1 MKLIDHV
8 LKIRGLIQQAI
19 DNRFS
24 RLGLQEEAM
33 PVETLSDEQQTKR
46 RVLDTIIAT
55 HQAAMGNYAEA
66 RKEAIKECVFT
77 LFNRLA
83 AVKVMEDRELFP
95 EVIRRR
101 AEHGNLSYSH
111 KMWLE
116 EHPEERSAERMG
128 LKNFLRDKFAELF
141 DDFGIP
147 LFKADHPY
155 AILPTADELDE
166 IITAFNSIE
175 LDEQCGEDIWKGD
188 DILGWMY
195 ENFNAVEKVQLKE
208 SGEKIEY
215 DKVFLQSQI
224 YTPQWVV
231 KFLVD
236 NTLGKQYL
244 EMYPDSRFMI
254 DEETGKTKYLIANAP
269 KQQVRHPKENGVL
282 DIKLIDPA
290 CGSGNFLIY
299 AFSVFYDMYVDQME
313 NYGADFSRRDI
324 PKLIV
329 EHNLYGVD
337 LDERAVQLTQI
348 ALFIKAMQLKGRRG
362 KMPTYCNVVS
372 SHFTLPEYEKIE
384 ATFDMGDSHWNSKQ
398 REVLK
403 DIWNDLC
410 NAHKFGSLIRLKEK
424 IEALMPS
431 QEVTLFNEF
440 QIADFFSF
448 REQALS
454 ILRQQVHQWGG
465 EGSNAYSLS
474 LVNDAMTFLDI
485 LTTSFDVAVA
495 NPPYTDS
502 SDFGP
507 ELKEFAEANYKKP
520 MKFNINLYA
529 CFIKRCCELTD
540 ELGKVGMIHP
550 HTFMFIK
557 TFEDVRKFMIE
568 NTHINT
574 MVDFGLDRVNL
585 FGPGVLLDATF
596 YTLDKKDVENTPGV
610 YFNITANLQEKYKK
624 GTLEKA
630 YADYCNGQPNDR
642 VYLLPQDKLKAIK
655 SWPFIYW
662 ISDEFREK
670 FGSDDLETFAKNSQG
685 MSVSNKEKYQRFYW
699 EVSPNDICEIKG
711 DGKRWVFF
719 SKGGPFNKWYGNNW
733 LVVDWGNDGY
743 DLKHFP
749 KAAIRNQAYY
759 FIEGITYSSSG
770 SKGTSFRY
778 LPDNYLFSGGG
789 PSITVKTSCS
799 ISWKYVCAV
808 LNSNITNY
816 MLGCLNPTVNTTQGD
831 LNRIPFVIPEKEVE
845 DVINKIVSSNI
856 NIKKH
861 LCTYSVVEQNY
872 SHSPITPASSPESE
886 LTHYYNYE
894 NALLTQILLNEAIIN
909 RIVFDV
915 YELSDHDRQMVLD
928 KEGIPVGDL
937 SVSQVALE
945 AYKAW
950 LKEENTEFPASA
962 EVWEHLDSLAI
973 DNEQP
978 QISDFEK
985 LYQNNYG
992 WEEFCNS
999 DNHRMNPIEAW
1010 YQFRHAGVL
1019 PPQRTQSLCFEL
1031 ITDVI
1036 RAILKKDDDGVIP
1049 LCERMGEEPMDVRIE
1064 QELVERGYSGAQISQ
1079 IEQLLCM
1086 NLGTGKSLRKYLYE
1100 KFFQQLSD
1108 HLNLFMYLPK
1118 TPFIW
1123 HLTSGDPASGHS
1135 AIDLYVS
1142 IYTWSRDTLFRIK
1155 SVYLANRE
1163 SGLSDRLAAIDPTT
1177 ANGKI
1182 EAAEIKEQLQELHL
1196 FADKIDA
1203 LLASGYDPKLDDGVG
1218 KNIAPLQK
1226 AGLLSYDVL
1235 NSGQLEKYLN
1245 ADW

>member
-1 MKLIDHV
+1 MKLIEHV
-8 LKIRGLIQQAI
+8 LKIRGLIQQAVE
-19 DNRFS
+19 NSFARF
-24 RLGLQEEAM
+24 GAPEN
-33 PVETLSDEQQTKR
+33 
-46 RVLDTIIAT
+46 IIAT
-55 HQAAMGNYAEA
+55 HQVAMEGDYNKA
-66 RKEAIKECVFT
+66 RLETVKECVFT

-83 AVKVMEDRELFP
+83 ALKVMEDRELFP

-116 EHPEERSAERMG
+116 EHPDMRSAERMG
-128 LKNFLRDKFAELF
+128 LKKFLSDKFQQLF
-141 DDFGIP
+141 EEYGIP
-147 LFKADHPY
+147 LYKAAHPY
-155 AILPTADELDE
+155 AVMPTADELDE
-166 IITAFNSIE
+166 IITAFNDIE
-175 LDEQCGEDIWKGD
+175 QDEQCGSDIWKGD

-195 ENFNAVEKVQLKE
+195 ENFNTVEKVQLKE

-269 KQQVRHPKENGVL
+269 KQQVRHPKPNGIL

-299 AFSVFYDMYVDQME
+299 AFTVFYDMYVDQME

-329 EHNLYGVD
+329 ENNLYGVD
-337 LDERAVQLTQI
+337 LDERAVQITQI

-372 SHFTLPEYEKIE
+372 SHFSLPDYETIE
-384 ATFDMGDSHWNSKQ
+384 ATFKMGDTHWDEKQ
-398 REVLK
+398 REMLK

-410 NAHKFGSLIRLKEK
+410 NAHKFGSLLRLKEK
-424 IEALMPS
+424 IEAMMPE
-431 QEVTLFNEF
+431 QERSLFNDE
-440 QIADFFSF
+440 QIHDFFSF
-448 REQALS
+448 KNQA
-454 ILRQQVHQWGG
+454 IEMLRKQVQLWGG
-465 EGSNAYSLS
+465 EGNNAYSLS

-507 ELKEFAEANYKKP
+507 ELKTFAEANYKKP

-540 ELGKVGMIHP
+540 NLGKVGMIHP

-585 FGPGVLLDATF
+585 FGPGILLDATF

-670 FGSDDLETFAKNSQG
+670 FGNLLLDDVAKIKQGIATTNNNRFCRLWWEIEGSSQ
-685 MSVSNKEKYQRFYW
+685 KYY
-699 EVSPNDICEIKG
+699 PY
-711 DGKRWVFF
+711 
-719 SKGGPFNKWYGNNW
+719 SKGGAYNKWAGNLWLYINW
-733 LVVDWGNDGY
+733 EETSVSYISKRGRLQNKD
-743 DLKHFP
+743 
-749 KAAIRNQAYY
+749 YY
-759 FIEGITYSSSG
+759 FKEGITYSGSG
-770 SKGTSFRY
+770 SKGTSFREFPKDCLFDVGGSCIFPTEKYNNRFY
-778 LPDNYLFSGGG
+778 LLAFLN
-789 PSITVKTSCS
+789 TSLCFY
-799 ISWKYVCAV
+799 IAD
-808 LNSNITNY
+808 
-816 MLGCLNPTVNTTQGD
+816 CLNPTVNTQVGD
-831 LNRIPFVIPEKEVE
+831 MQRVPFVIPSTQMDTVVTNLAKCNIAIKK
-845 DVINKIVSSNI
+845 VINS
-856 NIKKH
+856 
-861 LCTYSVVEQNY
+861 YSLVEKSY
-872 SHSPITPASSPESE
+872 THSPIGTSSMPTEE
-886 LTHYYNYE
+886 LSHFFNYE
-894 NALLTQILLNEAIIN
+894 NALLTQNLINEAIIN

-915 YELSDHDRQMVLD
+915 YELSEHDRQMVLD
-928 KEGIPVGDL
+928 KEGVPVGDL
-937 SVSQVALE
+937 TVSQAALDE
-945 AYKAW
+945 YKQW
-950 LKEENTEFPASA
+950 LQENQEFPASA

-978 QISDFEK
+978 QVSDFEK

-992 WEEFCNS
+992 WEEFCGS
-999 DNHRMNPIEAW
+999 DNHRLNPIEVW
-1010 YQFRHAGVL
+1010 YQFRHAGIL
-1019 PPQRTQSLCFEL
+1019 PPQRSQSLAFEL

-1036 RAILKKDDDGVIP
+1036 RTVLSKDDDGVIP
-1049 LCERMGEEPMDVRIE
+1049 LCERMGEEPLDVRIE

-1079 IEQLLCM
+1079 IIYLLSQSQ
-1086 NLGTGKSLRKYLYE
+1086 GSQSLRKYLYE
-1100 KFFQQLSD
+1100 RFFQQLSD

-1123 HLTSGDPASGHS
+1123 HLTSGDPASGRS

-1155 SVYLANRE
+1155 SVYVANRE
-1163 SGLSDRLAAIDPTT
+1163 NALADRLAALNPTS
-1177 ANGKI
+1177 ASGKM
-1182 EAAEIKEQLQELHL
+1182 EAALIKGQQQELRQ
-1196 FADKIDA
+1196 FADKIDQ

-1235 NSGQLEKYLN
+1235 NSGQLKKYLN

>member
-1 MKLIDHV
+1 MKLIEHV
-8 LKIRGLIQQAI
+8 LKIRGLIQQAVE
-19 DNRFS
+19 NSFARF
-24 RLGLQEEAM
+24 GAPEN
-33 PVETLSDEQQTKR
+33 
-46 RVLDTIIAT
+46 IIAT
-55 HQAAMGNYAEA
+55 HQVAMEGDYNKA
-66 RKEAIKECVFT
+66 RLETVKECVFT

-83 AVKVMEDRELFP
+83 ALKVMEDRELFP

-116 EHPEERSAERMG
+116 EHPDMRSAERMG
-128 LKNFLRDKFAELF
+128 LKDFLSDKFQQLF
-141 DDFGIP
+141 EEYGIP
-147 LFKADHPY
+147 LYKAAHPY
-155 AILPTADELDE
+155 AVMPTADELDE
-166 IITAFNSIE
+166 IITAFNDIE
-175 LDEQCGEDIWKGD
+175 QDEQCGSDIWKGD

-195 ENFNAVEKVQLKE
+195 ENFNTVEKVQLKE

-269 KQQVRHPKENGVL
+269 KHQVRHPKPNGIL

-299 AFSVFYDMYVDQME
+299 AFTVFYDMYVDQME

-329 EHNLYGVD
+329 ENNLYGVD
-337 LDERAVQLTQI
+337 LDERAVQITQI

-372 SHFTLPEYEKIE
+372 SHFSLPDYETIE
-384 ATFDMGDSHWNSKQ
+384 ATFKMGDTHWDEKQ
-398 REVLK
+398 REMLK

-410 NAHKFGSLIRLKEK
+410 NAHKFGSLLRLKEK
-424 IEALMPS
+424 IEAMMPE
-431 QEVTLFNEF
+431 QERSLFNDE
-440 QIADFFSF
+440 QIHDFFSF
-448 REQALS
+448 KNQA
-454 ILRQQVHQWGG
+454 IEMLRKQVQLWGG

-540 ELGKVGMIHP
+540 NLGKVGMIHP
-550 HTFMFIK
+550 MTFMYIK
-557 TFEDVRKFMIE
+557 TFEDVRKFIL
-568 NTHINT
+568 NQTHINLF
-574 MVDFGLDRVNL
+574 VEYGLSNL
-585 FGPGVLLDATF
+585 FGSVMVDPAFYVLEKDKSEKNDSLFISLDQ
-596 YTLDKKDVENTPGV
+596 YTRTP
-610 YFNITANLQEKYKK
+610 QEKFKK
-624 GTLEKA
+624 QYCLEALSDIVAGNENKH
-630 YADYCNGQPNDR
+630 

-670 FGSDDLETFAKNSQG
+670 FGNLLLDDVAKIKQGIATTNNNRFCRLWWEIEGSSQ
-685 MSVSNKEKYQRFYW
+685 KYY
-699 EVSPNDICEIKG
+699 PY
-711 DGKRWVFF
+711 
-719 SKGGPFNKWYGNNW
+719 SKGGAYNKWAGNLWLYINW
-733 LVVDWGNDGY
+733 EETSVSYISKRGRLQNKD
-743 DLKHFP
+743 
-749 KAAIRNQAYY
+749 YY
-759 FIEGITYSSSG
+759 FKEGITYSGSG
-770 SKGTSFRY
+770 SKGTSFREFPKDCLFDVGGSCIFPTEKYNNRFY
-778 LPDNYLFSGGG
+778 LLAFLN
-789 PSITVKTSCS
+789 TSLCFY
-799 ISWKYVCAV
+799 IAD
-808 LNSNITNY
+808 
-816 MLGCLNPTVNTTQGD
+816 CLNPTVNTQVGD
-831 LNRIPFVIPEKEVE
+831 MQRVPFVIPSTQMDTVVTNLAKCNIAIKK
-845 DVINKIVSSNI
+845 VINS
-856 NIKKH
+856 
-861 LCTYSVVEQNY
+861 YSLVEKSY
-872 SHSPITPASSPESE
+872 THSPIGTSSMPTEE
-886 LTHYYNYE
+886 LSHFFNYE
-894 NALLTQILLNEAIIN
+894 NALLTQNLINEAIIN

-915 YELSDHDRQMVLD
+915 YELSEHDRQMVLD
-928 KEGIPVGDL
+928 KEGVPVGDL
-937 SVSQVALE
+937 TVSQAALDE
-945 AYKAW
+945 YKQW
-950 LKEENTEFPASA
+950 LQENQEFPASA

-978 QISDFEK
+978 QVSDFEK

-992 WEEFCNS
+992 WEEFCGS
-999 DNHRMNPIEAW
+999 DNHRLNPIEVW
-1010 YQFRHAGVL
+1010 YQFRHAGIL
-1019 PPQRTQSLCFEL
+1019 PPQRSQSLAFEL

-1036 RAILKKDDDGVIP
+1036 RTVLSKDDDGVIP
-1049 LCERMGEEPMDVRIE
+1049 LCERMGEEPLDVRIE
-1064 QELVERGYSGAQISQ
+1064 QELVERGYSGVQISQ
-1079 IEQLLCM
+1079 IIYLLSQSQ
-1086 NLGTGKSLRKYLYE
+1086 GSQSLRKYLYE
-1100 KFFQQLSD
+1100 RFFQQLSD

-1123 HLTSGDPASGHS
+1123 HLTSGDPASGRS

-1155 SVYLANRE
+1155 SVYVANRE
-1163 SGLSDRLAAIDPTT
+1163 NALADRLAALNPTS
-1177 ANGKI
+1177 ASGKM
-1182 EAAEIKEQLQELHL
+1182 EAALIKDQQQELRQ
-1196 FADKIDA
+1196 FADKIDQ

-1226 AGLLSYDVL
+1226 AGVLSYDVL
-1235 NSGQLEKYLN
+1235 NSGQLKKYLN

>member
-1 MKLIDHV
+1 MKLIEHV
-8 LKIRGLIQQAI
+8 LKIRGLIQQAVE
-19 DNRFS
+19 NGFARF
-24 RLGLQEEAM
+24 GAPEN
-33 PVETLSDEQQTKR
+33 
-46 RVLDTIIAT
+46 IIAT
-55 HQAAMGNYAEA
+55 HQVAMDGDYDKA
-66 RKEAIKECVFT
+66 RLETVKECVFT

-83 AVKVMEDRELFP
+83 ALKVMEDRELFP

-116 EHPEERSAERMG
+116 EHPDMRSAERMG
-128 LKNFLRDKFAELF
+128 LKDFLSDKFQQLF
-141 DDFGIP
+141 EEYGIP
-147 LFKADHPY
+147 LYKADHPY
-155 AILPTADELDE
+155 AVMPTADELDE
-166 IITAFNSIE
+166 IITAFNDIE
-175 LDEQCGEDIWKGD
+175 QDEQCGSDIWKSD

-195 ENFNAVEKVQLKE
+195 ENFNTVEKVQLKE

-269 KQQVRHPKENGVL
+269 KQRMRQPKPNGIL

-299 AFSVFYDMYVDQME
+299 AFTVFYDLYIDQME

-329 EHNLYGVD
+329 ENNLYGVD

-372 SHFTLPEYEKIE
+372 SHFTLPKYDDIE
-384 ATFDMGDSHWNSKQ
+384 ATFDMGDSHWDDKQ

-431 QEVTLFNEF
+431 QEVTLFSEF

-448 REQALS
+448 RNQALS

-507 ELKEFAEANYKKP
+507 ELKAFAEANYKKP
-520 MKFNINLYA
+520 QKFNINLYA

-540 ELGKVGMIHP
+540 DLGKVGMIHP

-568 NTHINT
+568 YTHINT

-585 FGPGVLLDATF
+585 FGPGILLDATF

-624 GTLEKA
+624 DTLEKV

-670 FGSDDLETFAKNSQG
+670 FGGKTIIDYS
-685 MSVSNKEKYQRFYW
+685 SVITGLMTGNNLCHLRYHW
-699 EVSPNDICEIKG
+699 EVESDEISDNNKTHNQ
-711 DGKRWVFF
+711 KWVRYQ
-719 SKGGPFNKWYGNNW
+719 KGGPFNKWYGNNW
-733 LVVDWGNDGY
+733 LIVDYEDDGAHLATT
-743 DLKHFP
+743 DNKKF
-749 KAAIRNQAYY
+749 Y
-759 FIEGITYSSSG
+759 FKEGITYSETG
-770 SKGTSFRY
+770 SKCVSFRY
-778 LPDNYLFSGGG
+778 IEP
-789 PSITVKTSCS
+789 
-799 ISWKYVCAV
+799 KYVYDKKGPCIFCKDGVPFLYMLAFM
-808 LNSNITNY
+808 NSNISY
-816 MLGCLNPTVNTTQGD
+816 YVVDCLNPTVSTQVGD
-831 LNRIPFVIPEKEVE
+831 TKRIPFVLPQL
-845 DVINKIVSSNI
+845 KIVETVGILVQNNI
-856 NIKKH
+856 DIKKH
-861 LCTYSVVEQNY
+861 LCSYSIVEQNY
-872 SHSPITPASSPESE
+872 AHSPIGTSSMPTEE
-886 LTHYYNYE
+886 LSHYYDYE
-894 NALLTQILLNEAIIN
+894 NALLTQILINEAIIN

-915 YELSDHDRQMVLD
+915 YELSEHDRQMVLD

-937 SVSQVALE
+937 SVSQAALDE
-945 AYKAW
+945 YKQW
-950 LKEENTEFPASA
+950 LQENQEFPASG
-962 EVWEHLDSLAI
+962 EVWEHLSHLVI

-978 QISDFEK
+978 QVSDFEK
-985 LYQNNYG
+985 LYQKNYG
-992 WEEFCNS
+992 WEEFCDS
-999 DNHRMNPIEAW
+999 DNHRLNPIEVW
-1010 YQFRHAGVL
+1010 YQFRHAGIL
-1019 PPQRTQSLCFEL
+1019 PPQRSQSLAFEL
-1031 ITDVI
+1031 IADVI
-1036 RAILKKDDDGVIP
+1036 RTVLSKDDDGVIP
-1049 LCERMGEEPMDVRIE
+1049 LCERIGEEPLDVRIE

-1079 IEQLLCM
+1079 IVHLLSQSQ
-1086 NLGTGKSLRKYLYE
+1086 GSHSLRKYLYE
-1100 KFFQQLSD
+1100 RFFQQLSD

-1123 HLTSGDPASGHS
+1123 HLTSGDPASGRS
-1135 AIDLYVS
+1135 AIDLFVS

-1155 SVYLANRE
+1155 SVYVANRE
-1163 SGLSDRLAAIDPTT
+1163 NALADRLAALDPTT
-1177 ANGKI
+1177 ASGKM
-1182 EAAEIKEQLQELHL
+1182 EAALIKDQQQELRQ
-1196 FADKIDA
+1196 FADKIDQ
-1203 LLASGYDPKLDDGVG
+1203 LLACGYDPKLDDGVG

>member
-1 MKLIDHV
+1 MKLIEHV
-8 LKIRGLIQQAI
+8 LKIRGLIQQAVE
-19 DNRFS
+19 NGFARF
-24 RLGLQEEAM
+24 GAPEN
-33 PVETLSDEQQTKR
+33 
-46 RVLDTIIAT
+46 IIAT
-55 HQAAMGNYAEA
+55 HQVAMDGDYDKA
-66 RKEAIKECVFT
+66 RLETVKECVFT

-83 AVKVMEDRELFP
+83 ALKVMEDRELFP

-116 EHPEERSAERMG
+116 EHPDMRSAERMG
-128 LKNFLRDKFAELF
+128 LKDFLSDKFQQLF
-141 DDFGIP
+141 EEYGIP
-147 LFKADHPY
+147 LYKADHPY
-155 AILPTADELDE
+155 AVMPTADELDE
-166 IITAFNSIE
+166 IITAFNDIE
-175 LDEQCGEDIWKGD
+175 QDEQCGSDIWKGD

-195 ENFNAVEKVQLKE
+195 ENFNTVEKVQLKE

-269 KQQVRHPKENGVL
+269 KQQVRHPKPNGIL

-329 EHNLYGVD
+329 ENNLYGVD

-372 SHFTLPEYEKIE
+372 SHFTLPAYEQIA
-384 ATFDMGDSHWNSKQ
+384 ATFDMGDSHWDEKQ

-410 NAHKFGSLIRLKEK
+410 NAHRFGSLIRLKEK

-431 QEVTLFNEF
+431 QEVTLFSEHE
-440 QIADFFSF
+440 IADFFSF

-540 ELGKVGMIHP
+540 DLGKVGMIHP
-550 HTFMFIK
+550 LTFMYIK
-557 TFEDVRKFMIE
+557 TFEDVRKFIL
-568 NTHINT
+568 NQTHINLF
-574 MVDFGLDRVNL
+574 VEYGLSNL
-585 FGPGVLLDATF
+585 FGSVMVDPAFYVLEKDKSEKNDSLFISLDQ
-596 YTLDKKDVENTPGV
+596 YTRTP
-610 YFNITANLQEKYKK
+610 QEKFKK
-624 GTLEKA
+624 QYCLEA
-630 YADYCNGQPNDR
+630 LSDIVADNENKH

-670 FGSDDLETFAKNSQG
+670 FGSDAIQDVLKPAQG
-685 MSVSNKEKYQRFYW
+685 AATTNNNRFLRFWW
-699 EVSPNDICEIKG
+699 EVANNDISINYSEDHK
-711 DGKRWVFF
+711 KWVGY
-719 SKGGPFNKWYGNNW
+719 SKGGSFKKWWGNAWLLINW
-733 LVVDWGNDGY
+733 NNDGY
-743 DLKHFP
+743 ELKHS
-749 KAAIRNQAYY
+749 KAVLRNADCY
-759 FIEGITYSSSG
+759 FKEGITYCASG

-778 LPDNYLFSGGG
+778 HNDNSLFDTGG
-789 PSITVKTSCS
+789 SC
-799 ISWKYVCAV
+799 IFMKKYNDLYYSLAF
-808 LNSNITNY
+808 LNSELNVYITA
-816 MLGCLNPTVNTTQGD
+816 CLNPTVNTQVGD
-831 LNRIPFVIPEKEVE
+831 MQRVPFVIPEKNEEKQVSKMAFQ
-845 DVINKIVSSNI
+845 NRKIQEKI
-856 NIKKH
+856 GI
-861 LCTYSVVEQNY
+861 YSIVEQNY

-886 LTHYYNYE
+886 LTRYYNYE

-915 YELSDHDRQMVLD
+915 YELSEHDRQMVLD

-937 SVSQVALE
+937 SVSQAALE
-945 AYKAW
+945 AYKTW

-999 DNHRMNPIEAW
+999 DNHRMNPIEVW
-1010 YQFRHAGVL
+1010 YQFRHAGIL

-1049 LCERMGEEPMDVRIE
+1049 LCERMGEEPLDVRIE

-1123 HLTSGDPASGHS
+1123 HLTSGEPASGHS
-1135 AIDLYVS
+1135 AIDLFIS

-1182 EAAEIKEQLQELHL
+1182 EAAEIKDQLQELHQ

-1235 NSGQLEKYLN
+1235 NSGQLKKYLH

>member
-1 MKLIDHV
+1 MKLIEHV
-8 LKIRGLIQQAI
+8 LKIRGLIQQAVE
-19 DNRFS
+19 NSFARF
-24 RLGLQEEAM
+24 GAPEN
-33 PVETLSDEQQTKR
+33 
-46 RVLDTIIAT
+46 IIAT
-55 HQAAMGNYAEA
+55 HQVAMEGDYDKA
-66 RKEAIKECVFT
+66 RLETVKECVFT

-83 AVKVMEDRELFP
+83 ALKVMEDRELFP

-116 EHPEERSAERMG
+116 EHPDMRSAERMG
-128 LKNFLRDKFAELF
+128 LKDFLSDTFQQLF
-141 DDFGIP
+141 EEYGIP
-147 LFKADHPY
+147 LYKADHPY
-155 AILPTADELDE
+155 AVMPTADELDE
-166 IITAFNSIE
+166 IITAFNDIE
-175 LDEQCGEDIWKGD
+175 QDEQCGSDIWKGD

-195 ENFNAVEKVQLKE
+195 ENFNTVEKVQLKK

-244 EMYPDSRFMI
+244 EMYPDSRFML

-269 KQQVRHPKENGVL
+269 KHQVRHPKKNGVL
-282 DIKLIDPA
+282 GIKLIDPA

-329 EHNLYGVD
+329 ENNLYGVD

-384 ATFDMGDSHWNSKQ
+384 ATFDMGDSHWNRKQ

-485 LTTSFDVAVA
+485 LTMSFDVAVA

-502 SDFGP
+502 SDFGQ
-507 ELKEFAEANYKKP
+507 ELKAFAEANYKKP
-520 MKFNINLYA
+520 LKFNINLYA
-529 CFIKRCCELTD
+529 CFIKRCSELTD
-540 ELGKVGMIHP
+540 DLGKVGMIHP

-557 TFEDVRKFMIE
+557 TFEDVRKYMIE
-568 NTHINT
+568 HTHINT

-585 FGPGVLLDATF
+585 FGPSVLLDATF
-596 YTLDKKDVENTPGV
+596 YTLDKQDSENTPGV

-670 FGSDDLETFAKNSQG
+670 FGSDDLDLVLYIRQG
-685 MSVSNKEKYQRFYW
+685 GATGNNERTLRFFW
-699 EVSPNDICEIKG
+699 EVSSNDLSEVIEDK
-711 DGKRWVFF
+711 KPYVFYP
-719 SKGGPFNKWYGNNW
+719 KGGPFCKWYGNNW
-733 LVVDWGNDGY
+733 VVIAYKNPIMYEYLKSHGNRLPSEKFY
-743 DLKHFP
+743 L
-749 KAAIRNQAYY
+749 Q
-759 FIEGITYSSSG
+759 EGVTYCSSG
-770 SKGTSFRY
+770 SRGCSFRY
-778 LPDNYLFSGGG
+778 MPVNQVISGAG
-789 PSITVKTSCS
+789 PGIYPSE
-799 ISWKYVCAV
+799 KY
-808 LNSNITNY
+808 SNINY
-816 MLGCLNPTVNTTQGD
+816 YLGFLNTILSTYLLESLNPTVNVTQGD
-831 LNRIPFVIPEKEVE
+831 IKRVPFARPNEKDEQMV
-845 DVINKIVSSNI
+845 DVLVQNNI
-856 NIKKH
+856 DIKKH
-861 LCTYSVVEQNY
+861 LCTYSIIEQNFT
-872 SHSPITPASSPESE
+872 HSPIGASSMPTEE
-886 LTHYYNYE
+886 LSHFFNYD
-894 NALLTQILLNEAIIN
+894 NALLTLILLNEAIIN

-915 YELSDHDRQMVLD
+915 YELSEHDRQMVLD

-937 SVSQVALE
+937 SVSQAALE

-999 DNHRMNPIEAW
+999 DNHRMNPIEVW

-1049 LCERMGEEPMDVRIE
+1049 LCERMGEEPLDLRIE

-1123 HLTSGDPASGHS
+1123 HLTSGEPASGHS
-1135 AIDLYVS
+1135 AIDLYIS

-1182 EAAEIKEQLQELHL
+1182 EAAEIKDQLQELHQ

-1235 NSGQLEKYLN
+1235 NSGQLKKYLN

>member
-116 EHPEERSAERMG
+116 EHPEERAAERMG

-269 KQQVRHPKENGVL
+269 KLQVRHPKENGVL

-337 LDERAVQLTQI
+337 LDERAVQITQI

-372 SHFTLPEYEKIE
+372 SHFSLPDYETIE
-384 ATFDMGDSHWNSKQ
+384 ATFEMGDAHWDEKQ
-398 REVLK
+398 REVIK

-410 NAHKFGSLIRLKEK
+410 NAHKFGSLLRLKEK
-424 IEALMPS
+424 IEAMMPK
-431 QEVTLFNEF
+431 QERNLFNDY
-440 QIADFFSF
+440 QIHDFFSF
-448 REQALS
+448 KNQA
-454 ILRQQVHQWGG
+454 IEMLRKQVHQWGG

-550 HTFMFIK
+550 MTFMYIK
-557 TFEDVRKFMIE
+557 TFEDVRKFIL
-568 NTHINT
+568 NQTHINLF
-574 MVDFGLDRVNL
+574 VEYGLSNL
-585 FGPGVLLDATF
+585 FGSVMVDPAFYVLEKDKSEKNDSLFISLDQ
-596 YTLDKKDVENTPGV
+596 YTRTP
-610 YFNITANLQEKYKK
+610 QEKFKK
-624 GTLEKA
+624 QYCLEALSDIVAGNENKH
-630 YADYCNGQPNDR
+630 

-670 FGSDDLETFAKNSQG
+670 FGSASLEEITFVLQG
-685 MSVSNKEKYQRFYW
+685 LVTGDNIRFYRYWW
-699 EVSPNDICEIKG
+699 EVNDISKWFDCP
-711 DGKRWVFF
+711 
-719 SKGGPFNKWYGNNW
+719 KGGPYNKWYGNFWVKVNW
-733 LVVDWGNDGY
+733 EDNGY
-743 DLKHFP
+743 EIKNFFDDKGKLRSRPQSEKF
-749 KAAIRNQAYY
+749 Y
-759 FIEGITYSSSG
+759 FKEGVTYCSSG
-770 SKGTSFRY
+770 SRGCSFRY
-778 LPDNYLFSGGG
+778 LPANQIISGAG
-789 PSITVKTSCS
+789 PGIFPSE
-799 ISWKYVCAV
+799 KY
-808 LNSNITNY
+808 SNINY
-816 MLGCLNPTVNTTQGD
+816 YLGFLNTILSTYLLESLNPTVNVTQGD
-831 LNRIPFVIPEKEVE
+831 IKRVPFARPNEKNEQMV
-845 DVINKIVSSNI
+845 DVLVQNNI
-856 NIKKH
+856 DIKKH

-886 LTHYYNYE
+886 LTRYYNYE
-894 NALLTQILLNEAIIN
+894 NALLTLILLNEAIIN

-915 YELSDHDRQMVLD
+915 YELSEHDRQMVLD

-937 SVSQVALE
+937 SVSQAALE
-945 AYKAW
+945 AYKTW

-962 EVWEHLDSLAI
+962 EVWEHLDSLTI

-999 DNHRMNPIEAW
+999 DNHRMNPIEVW

-1182 EAAEIKEQLQELHL
+1182 EAAEIKDQLQELHQ

-1226 AGLLSYDVL
+1226 AGLLSYEVL
-1235 NSGQLEKYLN
+1235 NSGQLKKYLN

>member
-1 MKLIDHV
+1 MKLIEHV
-8 LKIRGLIQQAI
+8 LKIRGLIQQAVE
-19 DNRFS
+19 NSFARF
-24 RLGLQEEAM
+24 GAPEN
-33 PVETLSDEQQTKR
+33 
-46 RVLDTIIAT
+46 IIAT
-55 HQAAMGNYAEA
+55 HQVAMEGDYNKA
-66 RKEAIKECVFT
+66 RLETVKECVFT

-83 AVKVMEDRELFP
+83 ALKVMEDRELFP

-116 EHPEERSAERMG
+116 EHPDMRSAERMG
-128 LKNFLRDKFAELF
+128 LKDFLSDKFQQLF
-141 DDFGIP
+141 EEYGIP
-147 LFKADHPY
+147 LYKAAHPY
-155 AILPTADELDE
+155 AVMPTADELDE
-166 IITAFNSIE
+166 IITAFNDIE
-175 LDEQCGEDIWKGD
+175 QDEQCGSDIWKGD

-195 ENFNAVEKVQLKE
+195 ENFNTVEKVQLKE

-269 KQQVRHPKENGVL
+269 KQQVRHPKPNGIL

-299 AFSVFYDMYVDQME
+299 AFTVFYDMYVDQME

-329 EHNLYGVD
+329 ENNLYGVD
-337 LDERAVQLTQI
+337 LDERAVQITQI

-372 SHFTLPEYEKIE
+372 SHFSLPDYETIE
-384 ATFDMGDSHWNSKQ
+384 ATFKMGDTHWDEKQ
-398 REVLK
+398 REMLK

-410 NAHKFGSLIRLKEK
+410 NAHKFGSLLRLKEK
-424 IEALMPS
+424 IEAMMPE
-431 QEVTLFNEF
+431 QERSLFNDE
-440 QIADFFSF
+440 QIHDFFSF
-448 REQALS
+448 KNQA
-454 ILRQQVHQWGG
+454 IEMLRKQVQLWGG

-507 ELKEFAEANYKKP
+507 ELKTFAEANYKKP

-540 ELGKVGMIHP
+540 NLGKVGMIHP
-550 HTFMFIK
+550 MTFMYIK
-557 TFEDVRKFMIE
+557 TFEDVRKFIL
-568 NTHINT
+568 NQTHINLF
-574 MVDFGLDRVNL
+574 VEYGLSNL
-585 FGPGVLLDATF
+585 FGSVMVDPAFYVLEKDKSEKNDSLFISLDQ
-596 YTLDKKDVENTPGV
+596 YTRTP
-610 YFNITANLQEKYKK
+610 QEKFKK
-624 GTLEKA
+624 QYCLEALSDIVAGNENKH
-630 YADYCNGQPNDR
+630 

-670 FGSDDLETFAKNSQG
+670 FGNLLLDDVAKIKQGIATTNNNRFCRLWWEIEGSSQ
-685 MSVSNKEKYQRFYW
+685 KYY
-699 EVSPNDICEIKG
+699 PY
-711 DGKRWVFF
+711 
-719 SKGGPFNKWYGNNW
+719 SKGGAYNKWAGNLWLYINW
-733 LVVDWGNDGY
+733 EETSVSYISKRGRLQNKD
-743 DLKHFP
+743 
-749 KAAIRNQAYY
+749 YY
-759 FIEGITYSSSG
+759 FKEGITYSGSG
-770 SKGTSFRY
+770 SKGTSFREFPKDCLFDVGGSCIFPTEKYNNRFY
-778 LPDNYLFSGGG
+778 LLAFLN
-789 PSITVKTSCS
+789 TSLCFY
-799 ISWKYVCAV
+799 IAD
-808 LNSNITNY
+808 
-816 MLGCLNPTVNTTQGD
+816 CLNPTVNTQVGD
-831 LNRIPFVIPEKEVE
+831 MQRVPFVIPSTQMDTVVTNLAKCNIAIKK
-845 DVINKIVSSNI
+845 VINS
-856 NIKKH
+856 
-861 LCTYSVVEQNY
+861 YSLVEKSY
-872 SHSPITPASSPESE
+872 THSPIGTSSMPTEE
-886 LTHYYNYE
+886 LSHFFNYE
-894 NALLTQILLNEAIIN
+894 NALLTQNLINEAIIN

-915 YELSDHDRQMVLD
+915 YELSEHDRQMVLD
-928 KEGIPVGDL
+928 KEGVPVGDL
-937 SVSQVALE
+937 TVSQAALDE
-945 AYKAW
+945 YKQW
-950 LKEENTEFPASA
+950 LQENQEFPASA

-978 QISDFEK
+978 QVSDFEK

-992 WEEFCNS
+992 WEEFCGS
-999 DNHRMNPIEAW
+999 DNHRLNPIEVW
-1010 YQFRHAGVL
+1010 YQFRHAGIL
-1019 PPQRTQSLCFEL
+1019 PPQRSQSLAFEL

-1036 RAILKKDDDGVIP
+1036 RTVLSKDDDGVIP
-1049 LCERMGEEPMDVRIE
+1049 LCERMGEEPLDVRIE
-1064 QELVERGYSGAQISQ
+1064 QELVERGYSGVQISQ
-1079 IEQLLCM
+1079 IIYLLSQSQ
-1086 NLGTGKSLRKYLYE
+1086 GSQSLRKYLYE
-1100 KFFQQLSD
+1100 RFFQQLSD

-1123 HLTSGDPASGHS
+1123 HLTSGDPASGRS

-1155 SVYLANRE
+1155 SVYVANRE
-1163 SGLSDRLAAIDPTT
+1163 NALADRLAALNPTS
-1177 ANGKI
+1177 ASGKM
-1182 EAAEIKEQLQELHL
+1182 EAALIKDQQQELRQ
-1196 FADKIDA
+1196 FADKIDQ

-1226 AGLLSYDVL
+1226 AGVLSYDVL
-1235 NSGQLEKYLN
+1235 NSGQLKKYLN

>member
-1 MKLIDHV
+1 MKLIEHV
-8 LKIRGLIQQAI
+8 LKIRGLIQQAVE
-19 DNRFS
+19 NSFARF
-24 RLGLQEEAM
+24 GAPEN
-33 PVETLSDEQQTKR
+33 
-46 RVLDTIIAT
+46 IIAT
-55 HQAAMGNYAEA
+55 HQVAMDGDYDKA
-66 RKEAIKECVFT
+66 RLETVKECVFT

-83 AVKVMEDRELFP
+83 ALKVMEDRELFP

-116 EHPEERSAERMG
+116 EHPDMRSAERMG
-128 LKNFLRDKFAELF
+128 LKDFLSDKFLQLF
-141 DDFGIP
+141 EEYGIP
-147 LFKADHPY
+147 LYKADHPY
-155 AILPTADELDE
+155 AVMPTADELDE
-166 IITAFNSIE
+166 IITAFNDIE
-175 LDEQCGEDIWKGD
+175 QDEQCGSDIWKGD

-195 ENFNAVEKVQLKE
+195 ENFNTVEKVQLKE
-208 SGEKIEY
+208 SGEKTEY
-215 DKVFLQSQI
+215 DKVSLQSQV

-254 DEETGKTKYLIANAP
+254 DAETGKTKYLIANAP
-269 KQQVRHPKENGVL
+269 KQRVRQPKRNGIL

-299 AFSVFYDMYVDQME
+299 AFTVFYDLYIDQME

-329 EHNLYGVD
+329 ENNLYGVD

-362 KMPTYCNVVS
+362 KMPTFCNVVS

-384 ATFDMGDSHWNSKQ
+384 ATLDMGDSHWNSKQ

-410 NAHKFGSLIRLKEK
+410 SAHKFGSLIRLKEK

-507 ELKEFAEANYKKP
+507 ELKAFAEANYKKP
-520 MKFNINLYA
+520 LKFNINLYA

-540 ELGKVGMIHP
+540 ELGKVGMVNP
-550 HTFMFIK
+550 PTFMYIK
-557 TFEDVRKFMIE
+557 TFEDVRKYMVE
-568 NTHINT
+568 KTHISLFVEWGYLGMFSPT
-574 MVDFGLDRVNL
+574 ARVDSAFFV
-585 FGPGVLLDATF
+585 
-596 YTLDKKDVENTPGV
+596 LDK
-610 YFNITANLQEKYKK
+610 EKKNEDSLFIKLNDLYEMKRKK
-624 GTLEKA
+624 VLFDA
-630 YADYCNGQPNDR
+630 YSDYCNGQSNDR

-670 FGSDDLETFAKNSQG
+670 FNKSSLETVACVLEGLKTGNNDAALRYF
-685 MSVSNKEKYQRFYW
+685 W
-699 EVSPNDICEIKG
+699 EVKNPHWN
-711 DGKRWVFF
+711 RYV
-719 SKGGPFNKWYGNNW
+719 KGGDFNKWYGNEW
-733 LVVDWGNDGY
+733 LVVNTKKDFELIKKQKSY
-743 DLKHFP
+743 SIPSILYK
-749 KAAIRNQAYY
+749 
-759 FIEGITYSSSG
+759 EGITYGKIST
-770 SKGTSFRY
+770 KGASFRY
-778 LPDNYLFSGGG
+778 LSDKVLYDS
-789 PSITVKTSCS
+789 VSCA
-799 ISWKYVCAV
+799 IFPIKINCNLLLAI
-808 LNSNITNY
+808 LNSNLISFSTK
-816 MLGCLNPTVNTTQGD
+816 CLNPTAATQIIDIKRLPMILADADNGVYCKKIEALCAVNINVKKVLASYSIVEPD
-831 LNRIPFVIPEKEVE
+831 FSKPPIVPMKEVHKGCL
-845 DVINKIVSSNI
+845 DF
-856 NIKKH
+856 
-861 LCTYSVVEQNY
+861 YD
-872 SHSPITPASSPESE
+872 
-886 LTHYYNYE
+886 YE
-894 NALLTQILLNEAIIN
+894 TGLLSQILINEAIIN

-915 YELSDHDRQMVLD
+915 YELSEHDRQMVLD
-928 KEGIPVGDL
+928 KEGIPVGNL
-937 SVSQVALE
+937 SVSQVALDE
-945 AYKAW
+945 YKQW
-950 LKEENTEFPASA
+950 LQENQEFPASA
-962 EVWEHLDSLAI
+962 EVWEHLSHLTI
-973 DNEQP
+973 DNDQP
-978 QISDFEK
+978 QVSDFDK
-985 LYQNNYG
+985 LYQDNYG
-992 WEEFCNS
+992 WEEFCGS
-999 DNHRMNPIEAW
+999 DNHRLNPIEVW
-1010 YQFRHAGVL
+1010 YQFRHAGIL
-1019 PPQRTQSLCFEL
+1019 PPQRSQSLAFEL

-1036 RAILKKDDDGVIP
+1036 RTVLGKDDDGVIP
-1049 LCERMGEEPMDVRIE
+1049 LCERMGEEPLDVRIE
-1064 QELVERGYSGAQISQ
+1064 QELVERGYGGAQISQ
-1079 IEQLLCM
+1079 LILLLCQSQ
-1086 NLGTGKSLRKYLYE
+1086 GSQSLRKYLYE
-1100 KFFQQLSD
+1100 RFFQQLSD
-1108 HLNLFMYLPK
+1108 YLNIFPRMPK

-1123 HLTSGDPASGHS
+1123 HLTSGDPTSGRS

-1155 SVYLANRE
+1155 SVYVANRE
-1163 SGLSDRLAAIDPTT
+1163 NALADRLAALDPTS
-1177 ANGKI
+1177 ASGKM
-1182 EAAEIKEQLQELHL
+1182 EAALIKDQQQELRQ
-1196 FADKIDA
+1196 FADKIDQ

>member
-1 MKLIDHV
+1 MKLIEHV
-8 LKIRGLIQQAI
+8 LKIRGLIQQAVE
-19 DNRFS
+19 NSFARF
-24 RLGLQEEAM
+24 GAPEN
-33 PVETLSDEQQTKR
+33 
-46 RVLDTIIAT
+46 IIAT
-55 HQAAMGNYAEA
+55 HQVAMNGDYDKA
-66 RKEAIKECVFT
+66 RLETVKECVFT

-83 AVKVMEDRELFP
+83 ALKVMEDRELFP

-116 EHPEERSAERMG
+116 EHPDMRSAERMG
-128 LKNFLRDKFAELF
+128 LKDFLSDKFQQLF
-141 DDFGIP
+141 EEYGIP
-147 LFKADHPY
+147 LYKADHPY
-155 AILPTADELDE
+155 AVMPTADELDE
-166 IITAFNSIE
+166 IITAFNDIE
-175 LDEQCGEDIWKGD
+175 QDEQCGSDIWKGD

-195 ENFNAVEKVQLKE
+195 ENFNTVEKVQLKE
-208 SGEKIEY
+208 SGEKTEY
-215 DKVFLQSQI
+215 DKVSLQSQV

-269 KQQVRHPKENGVL
+269 KQRMRQPKTNGIL

-299 AFSVFYDMYVDQME
+299 AFTVFYDLYIDQME

-329 EHNLYGVD
+329 ENNLYGVD

-372 SHFTLPEYEKIE
+372 SHFTLPKYDDIE
-384 ATFDMGDSHWNSKQ
+384 ATFDMGDSHWDDKQ

-448 REQALS
+448 RQQALS

-485 LTTSFDVAVA
+485 LTTSFEVAVA

-507 ELKEFAEANYKKP
+507 ELKAFAEANYKKP
-520 MKFNINLYA
+520 LKFNINLYA

-540 ELGKVGMIHP
+540 DLGKVGMVNP
-550 HTFMFIK
+550 PTFMYIK
-557 TFEDVRKFMIE
+557 TFEDVRKYMVE
-568 NTHINT
+568 KTHISLFVEWGYLGMFSPT
-574 MVDFGLDRVNL
+574 ARVDSAFFV
-585 FGPGVLLDATF
+585 
-596 YTLDKKDVENTPGV
+596 LDKEQKNEDSLFIKLNDLYEM
-610 YFNITANLQEKYKK
+610 KRKK
-624 GTLEKA
+624 VLFDA
-630 YADYCNGQPNDR
+630 YADYCHGQPNDR

-670 FGSDDLETFAKNSQG
+670 FTLNTLGETVKVASGISTGN
-685 MSVSNKEKYQRFYW
+685 NERFIRFWW
-699 EVSPNDICEIKG
+699 EVNSEMISKDYKV
-711 DGKRWVFF
+711 DGLKWVHHA
-719 SKGGPFNKWYGNNW
+719 KGGPFKKWYGNDWVIILWGKNGD
-733 LVVDWGNDGY
+733 LLKNFVDEKGN
-743 DLKHFP
+743 H
-749 KAAIRNQAYY
+749 KATIRNPLYQLK
-759 FIEGITYSSSG
+759 EGITFCKAG
-770 SKGTSFRY
+770 SKGASFR
-778 LPDNYLFSGGG
+778 LLEKNHTFDSMSPSLFDE
-789 PSITVKTSCS
+789 KTIYYTIGVINS
-799 ISWKYVCAV
+799 V
-808 LNSNITNY
+808 LYRYI
-816 MLGCLNPTVNTTQGD
+816 LGCLNPTAGMQAGDIARVPYVKAEKIQAMIIENLAHCCVNIQKKVCSFS
-831 LNRIPFVIPEKEVE
+831 IVE
-845 DVINKIVSSNI
+845 
-856 NIKKH
+856 H
-861 LCTYSVVEQNY
+861 NY
-872 SHSPITPASSPESE
+872 VNSPIGIVASPIEE
-886 LTHYYNYE
+886 LSHFFDYE
-894 NALLTQILLNEAIIN
+894 NGLLTQILINEAIIN

-915 YELSDHDRQMVLD
+915 YELSEHDRQMVLD

-937 SVSQVALE
+937 SVSQVALDE
-945 AYKAW
+945 YKQW
-950 LKEENTEFPASA
+950 LQENQEFPASA
-962 EVWEHLDSLAI
+962 EVWEHLSHLTI

-978 QISDFEK
+978 QVSDFEK

-992 WEEFCNS
+992 WEEFCGS
-999 DNHRMNPIEAW
+999 DNHRLNPIEVW

-1019 PPQRTQSLCFEL
+1019 PPQRSQSLAFEL

-1036 RAILKKDDDGVIP
+1036 RTVLSKDDDGVIP
-1049 LCERMGEEPMDVRIE
+1049 LCGRMGEEPLEVRIE

-1079 IEQLLCM
+1079 IVHLLSQSQ
-1086 NLGTGKSLRKYLYE
+1086 GSQSLRKYLYE
-1100 KFFQQLSD
+1100 RFFQQLSD

-1123 HLTSGDPASGHS
+1123 HLTSGDPASGRS

-1155 SVYLANRE
+1155 SVYVANRE
-1163 SGLSDRLAAIDPTT
+1163 NALADRLAALDPSS
-1177 ANGKI
+1177 ANGKM
-1182 EAAEIKEQLQELHL
+1182 EAALIKDQQQELRQ
-1196 FADKIDA
+1196 FADKIDQ

-1235 NSGQLEKYLN
+1235 NSGQLKKYLN

>member
-1 MKLIDHV
+1 MKLIEHV
-8 LKIRGLIQQAI
+8 LKIRGLIQQAVE
-19 DNRFS
+19 NSFARF
-24 RLGLQEEAM
+24 GAPEN
-33 PVETLSDEQQTKR
+33 
-46 RVLDTIIAT
+46 IIAT
-55 HQAAMGNYAEA
+55 HQVAMDGDYDKA
-66 RKEAIKECVFT
+66 RLETVKECVFT

-83 AVKVMEDRELFP
+83 ALKVMEDRELFP

-116 EHPEERSAERMG
+116 EHPDMRSAERMG
-128 LKNFLRDKFAELF
+128 LKDFLSDKFQQLF
-141 DDFGIP
+141 EEYGIP
-147 LFKADHPY
+147 LYKANHPY
-155 AILPTADELDE
+155 AVMPTADELDE
-166 IITAFNSIE
+166 IITAFNDIE
-175 LDEQCGEDIWKGD
+175 QDEQCGSDIWKGD

-195 ENFNAVEKVQLKE
+195 ENFNKVEKEQLKK
-208 SGEKIEY
+208 SGEKTEY
-215 DKVFLQSQI
+215 DKVSLQSQV

-269 KQQVRHPKENGVL
+269 KQQVRHPKKNGVL
-282 DIKLIDPA
+282 GIKLIDPA

-329 EHNLYGVD
+329 ENNLYGVD

-372 SHFTLPEYEKIE
+372 SHFTLPAYEQIA
-384 ATFDMGDSHWNSKQ
+384 ATFDMGDSHWDYKQ

-431 QEVTLFNEF
+431 QEVTLFSEI
-440 QIADFFSF
+440 QIAEFFSF
-448 REQALS
+448 RNQALS

-507 ELKEFAEANYKKP
+507 ELKAFAEANYKRP

-568 NTHINT
+568 HTHINT

-670 FGSDDLETFAKNSQG
+670 FGSDAIQDVLKPAQG
-685 MSVSNKEKYQRFYW
+685 AATTNNNRFLRFWW
-699 EVSPNDICEIKG
+699 EVANNDISINYSEDHK
-711 DGKRWVFF
+711 KWVGY
-719 SKGGPFNKWYGNNW
+719 SKGGSFKKWWGNAWLLINW
-733 LVVDWGNDGY
+733 NNDGY
-743 DLKHFP
+743 ELKHS
-749 KAAIRNQAYY
+749 KAVLRNADCY
-759 FIEGITYSSSG
+759 FKEGITYCASG

-778 LPDNYLFSGGG
+778 HNDNSLFDTGG
-789 PSITVKTSCS
+789 SC
-799 ISWKYVCAV
+799 IFMKKYNDLYYSLAF
-808 LNSNITNY
+808 LNSELNVYITT
-816 MLGCLNPTVNTTQGD
+816 CLNPTVNTQVGD
-831 LNRIPFVIPEKEVE
+831 MQRVPFVIPEKNEEKQVSKMAFQ
-845 DVINKIVSSNI
+845 NRKIQEKI
-856 NIKKH
+856 GI
-861 LCTYSVVEQNY
+861 YSIVEQNY

-886 LTHYYNYE
+886 LTRYYNYE
-894 NALLTQILLNEAIIN
+894 NALLTLILLNEAIIN

-915 YELSDHDRQMVLD
+915 YELSEHDRQMVLD
-928 KEGIPVGDL
+928 KECVPVGDL
-937 SVSQVALE
+937 SVSQAALDE
-945 AYKAW
+945 YKQW
-950 LKEENTEFPASA
+950 LQENQEFPAST

-978 QISDFEK
+978 QISDFDK

-999 DNHRMNPIEAW
+999 DNHRMNPIEVW

-1019 PPQRTQSLCFEL
+1019 PPQRTQSLSFEL

-1049 LCERMGEEPMDVRIE
+1049 LCERMGEEPLDVRIE

-1135 AIDLYVS
+1135 AIDLYIS

-1155 SVYLANRE
+1155 SVYVANRE
-1163 SGLSDRLAAIDPTT
+1163 NALADRLVALDPTS
-1177 ANGKI
+1177 ANGKM
-1182 EAAEIKEQLQELHL
+1182 EAALIKDQQQELRQ
-1196 FADKIDA
+1196 FADKIDQ

-1235 NSGQLEKYLN
+1235 NSGQLKKYLN